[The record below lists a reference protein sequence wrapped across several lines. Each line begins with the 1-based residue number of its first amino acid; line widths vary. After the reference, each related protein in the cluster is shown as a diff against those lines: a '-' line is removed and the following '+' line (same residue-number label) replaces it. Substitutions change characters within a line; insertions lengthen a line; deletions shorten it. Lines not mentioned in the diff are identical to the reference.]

1 MTEGDALS
9 DLGDSDFTLEAW
21 IYPTRSMTSG
31 QHSIIRNDGDYNL
44 FVDGGYLKAEV
55 WYNGDRYWA
64 KSDDVYM
71 SSTNTWYHIAAIW
84 DFDEKEWT
92 LFINGD
98 SQDSNSGDYSDDV
111 DNYNLWFGSSDRY
124 PDETY
129 KGRIDEVRISSTERS
144 SSSLLYYTTLQ
155 STIEFLGSG
164 SDGDGT
170 NEGYNWTSSIDGP
183 LSTSEDFSRSAA
195 NFAVGSHTISYKV
208 QDDDGVWSPW
218 VTNSLDVRSYPTS
231 QIVSISPNSTSEG
244 LSVTFTGNASDPDSS
259 ETFVTYRWWS
269 SIDGWLSD
277 SKSFSYSDWSPG
289 NHTIYLQVKDNQ
301 GYWSMPVSSELFI
314 NDVPTASI
322 DSITPSPAYN
332 NNATYTTVT
341 FNGTVLDADGS
352 ITAHYWSSSV
362 NGVLSTTSDFVLNVN
377 TLSNGNHTITFRGK
391 DNYGAWSP
399 NVTTYLEVFEN
410 PNATIDSVSGNFVNQ
425 YAKLWLNGTGSD
437 TDGSVTNYTWTSSID
452 GLIGILE
459 DISLSTLT
467 PGNHTITFKVKDDDG
482 LWSTGATTNV
492 EINAR
497 PVVSLEASIP
507 TTIYGF
513 TGSTCLLYT
522 SPSPRDS

>member
-1 MTEGDALS
+1 
-9 DLGDSDFTLEAW
+9 
-21 IYPTRSMTSG
+21 MTSG

-55 WYNGDRYWA
+55 WYGGDRYWA
-64 KSDDVYM
+64 KSDDTYM

-84 DFDEKEWT
+84 DFEDLEWT
-92 LFINGD
+92 LFINGGLP
-98 SQDSNSGDYSDDV
+98 QDSNSGDNSETLDPYP
-111 DNYNLWFGSSDRY
+111 LWFGSTERIDQAF
-124 PDETY
+124 
-129 KGRIDEVRISSTERS
+129 KGKIDEVRISSTERS

-155 STIEFLGSG
+155 STIDFEGSG

-170 NEGYNWTSSIDGP
+170 IEGYNWKSSIKGE
-183 LSTSEDFSRSAA
+183 LSTSEDFSLSAA
-195 NFAVGSHTISYKV
+195 NFTVDIHTISYKV

-218 VTNSLDVRSYPTS
+218 DTNSLDVRSYPTS

-277 SKSFSYSDWSPG
+277 SQNFSYSDWSPG
-289 NHTIYLQVKDNQ
+289 NHTIYLQVKDDQ

-352 ITAHYWSSSV
+352 ITTYYWSSSED
-362 NGVLSTTSDFVLNVN
+362 GELGTSSDFIINVN

-391 DNYGAWSP
+391 DDYGAWSP
-399 NVTTYLEVFEN
+399 NVTTYLMVLEN
-410 PNATIDSVSGNFVNQ
+410 PDATIDSVSGTFVNQ
-425 YAKLWLNGTGSD
+425 YAELVLNGTGSD

-452 GLIGILE
+452 GLYI
-459 DISLSTLT
+459 ISS
-467 PGNHTITFKVKDDDG
+467 F
-482 LWSTGATTNV
+482 
-492 EINAR
+492 
-497 PVVSLEASIP
+497 
-507 TTIYGF
+507 
-513 TGSTCLLYT
+513 C
-522 SPSPRDS
+522 